1 MEVDE
6 LFKIGDNIVYPM
18 HGAGVIEAIEEKEV
32 LGEKRQYFVIRMPIN
47 NMQVMIPKAKIEN
60 SRIRMV
66 VEKPVLDNVLDIF
79 HHGESDRSLTWKERY
94 KSNMEKMKT
103 GEIQEGAE
111 VVRDLMRI
119 NKEKALNTSERQ
131 MLDNARRIFI
141 SELGLV
147 NGITEI
153 QATDLLNVEIATQG

>member
-1 MEVDE
+1 VDV

-32 LGEKRQYFVIRMPIN
+32 LGEKRDYFVIRMPIN
-47 NMQVMIPKAKIEN
+47 NMQVMIPMAKIES

-66 VEKPVLDNVLDIF
+66 VDLPILDEVLDVF
-79 HHGESDRSLTWKERY
+79 HHGESDRTLTWKERY
-94 KSNMEKMKT
+94 KTNMDKMKT
-103 GEIQEGAE
+103 GEIHEGAE

-119 NKEKALNTSERQ
+119 NKEKALNSSERQ
-131 MLDNARRIFI
+131 MLDSARRIFV

-147 NGITEI
+147 KGIDEVE
-153 QATDLLNVEIATQG
+153 ALELLNEELIC